1 MTKVGVARL
10 KAELSRYLAVA
21 KDGEEVVI
29 TERGRPVARLV
40 ALQGTEKTESRR
52 ERLARAGVLT
62 LGKGRVRP
70 ALRKPPKGPAWVGAA
85 VLAALLEERA
95 EGRA

>member
-21 KDGEEVVI
+21 KHGEEVVI

-40 ALQGTEKTESRR
+40 ALRGTDKTESRR

-70 ALRKPPKGPAWVGAA
+70 ALRKPPKGPTWVGAG
-85 VLAALLEERA
+85 VLAALLEERS
-95 EGRA
+95 EGR

>member
-1 MTKVGVARL
+1 MAKVGVARL

-21 KDGEEVVI
+21 KHGEEVVI
-29 TERGRPVARLV
+29 TERGRPVAKLV
-40 ALQGTEKTESRR
+40 ALHGTAKTESRR

-62 LGKGRVRP
+62 LGKGRVRA
-70 ALRKPPKGPAWVGAA
+70 ALRKPPKGSTAMGAS

-95 EGRA
+95 EGR

>member
-21 KDGEEVVI
+21 KHGQEVII
-29 TERGRPVARLV
+29 TERGRPVAKLV
-40 ALQGTEKTESRR
+40 ALRGNEKAGSRR
-52 ERLARAGVLT
+52 ERLGRAGVLS

-70 ALRKPPKGPAWVGAA
+70 ALRKPPTGSVKIGAG

-95 EGRA
+95 EGR

>member
-10 KAELSRYLAVA
+10 KAELSRYLDVA
-21 KDGEEVVI
+21 KHGHDVII
-29 TERGRPVARLV
+29 TERGRPVARLT
-40 ALQGTEKTESRR
+40 ALRGADKAGSRR
-52 ERLARAGVLT
+52 ERLARAGVLI

-70 ALRKPPKGPAWVGAA
+70 ALRKPPRGSAKVGAG

-95 EGRA
+95 EGR

>member
-1 MTKVGVARL
+1 MARVGVARL

-21 KDGEEVVI
+21 KHGEEVII

-40 ALQGTEKTESRR
+40 ALQGTAKTESRR

-70 ALRKPPKGPAWVGAA
+70 ALRRPPKGSAWIGAG
-85 VLAALLEERA
+85 VLAALLEERS
-95 EGRA
+95 EGR